1 MLESLKVS
9 NYALIDELQ
18 VSFHRGL
25 NIITGETGAGK
36 SILLGAMG
44 LILGNRAD
52 TGVLSQADKKC
63 IVEAGFNI
71 EGYSLQNLFS
81 EYDIDFEQH
90 TIIRREIL
98 PNGKSRAFIN
108 DTPVTLNTLQEICL
122 RLVDI
127 HSQHQNLL
135 LNHQNFLLGMIDKF
149 CRHEDLMRNYQT
161 AFVQYKNSRQEYEK
175 ARAEYEAIKT
185 EFDFL
190 SFQVN
195 ELNSAQFTVGE
206 EEELALELMTL
217 EHASDIKSALH
228 EANNLIAIDELGV
241 LDMLK
246 KAESL
251 LGRIEKVY
259 PEASAFHTRLDS
271 ARVELKELATDL
283 ARSFEHL
290 DFDPERCAA
299 VKARLDILNGL
310 IQKYR
315 VASLREL
322 MPISEELNRKL
333 NLGIDGGLE
342 LNKLREKMLALEK
355 DALDL
360 SLQLTESRKKAFIP
374 FQSGVEQT
382 LAELGI
388 AHAKLEIQH
397 SSQPLS
403 LSGSDQVAFLF
414 SANKNHPLKDV
425 SRIASGGELSRLMLS
440 IKALLHSSAGM
451 PTIILD
457 EIDTGVSGEIA
468 DKVGNIIRSMSR
480 GMQVINIT
488 HLPQVA
494 SKAEAH
500 YKVFKSHEKNQTI
513 TLIKKLNEQEQ
524 LHEIAKMLSGEELS
538 EAAIE
543 NARVLLKS

>member
-36 SILLGAMG
+36 SILLGALG

-52 TGVLSQADKKC
+52 TAVLSQADKKC
-63 IVEAGFNI
+63 LVEAAFNI
-71 EGYSLQNLFS
+71 EGYSLQSLFS
-81 EYDIDFEQH
+81 EYDIDFDLH
-90 TIIRREIL
+90 TIVRREIL

-108 DTPVTLNTLQEICL
+108 DTPVTLNTLQEISL

-149 CRHEDLMRNYQT
+149 CRHEELIRKYQT
-161 AFVQYKNSRQEYEK
+161 AFVQYKNAKQEYEK
-175 ARAEYEAIKT
+175 AKTEYEAIQS

-195 ELNSAQFTVGE
+195 ELNNAQFTEGE
-206 EEELALELMTL
+206 EEQLADELMTL
-217 EHASDIKSALH
+217 EHAGEIKSSLH
-228 EANNLIAIDELGV
+228 EAKNLIASDEPGV

-246 KAESL
+246 KAEAL

-259 PEASAFHTRLDS
+259 PEASALNARLDS
-271 ARVELKELATDL
+271 ARIELKELANDL
-283 ARSFEHL
+283 ARSFEKH
-290 DFDPERCAA
+290 DFDPDRHLI
-299 VKARLDILNGL
+299 VKNRLDTLNGL

-315 VASLREL
+315 VAKLGDL
-322 MPISEELNRKL
+322 IPIREELNRKL
-333 NLGIDGGLE
+333 TLGIDGGLE
-342 LNKLREKMLALEK
+342 LNKLHEKMLALEK
-355 DALDL
+355 EAMDWSA
-360 SLQLTESRKKAFIP
+360 QLTESRKQAFIP
-374 FQSGVEQT
+374 FQSGVEKT

-388 AHAKLEIQH
+388 AHAKLEIKH
-397 SSQPLS
+397 SSQPMAMT
-403 LSGSDQVAFLF
+403 GSDQAAFLF

-440 IKALLHSSAGM
+440 IKAILHSSAGM

-543 NARVLLKS
+543 NARVLLKG